1 MKVKDKQLFHS
12 QTLVQLQTD
21 LAEAQKNLVDLRLK
35 LRTNQLKNTS
45 QLKKTRHQIAVLKTI
60 IEQKQITAKEK

>member
-1 MKVKDKQLFHS
+1 MKAKDKQLLHS

-21 LAEAQKNLVDLRLK
+21 LAEAQKSLVDLRLK
-35 LRTNQLKNTS
+35 LKTNQLKDTS

-60 IEQKQITAKEK
+60 IQQKQIAAKEK